1 MCVGR
6 LAARERYGTLRM
18 LAREAEMYNTTLDT
32 KFVVAGVSVIAAGG
46 PAGMHPA
53 H

>member
-1 MCVGR
+1 
-6 LAARERYGTLRM
+6 M

-32 KFVVAGVSVIAAGG
+32 NVVVAGVSVIAMSG
-46 PAGMHPA
+46 PAGFRPA